1 MIEFLLGFLHIYAMC
16 GFFIAIFFPMFRGAF
31 SEERFFIRKPGE
43 TDAELIGK
51 TLLAALGW
59 PAIVGA
65 VGYYWL
71 TNFIIPWLTK
81 PKR

>member
-1 MIEFLLGFLHIYAMC
+1 MIELLFGFLHFYGMC
-16 GFFIAIFFPMFRGAF
+16 AFFMAIMFPMFREAF

-43 TDAELIGK
+43 TGIELIGK
-51 TLLAALGW
+51 TILAALGW

-65 VGYYWL
+65 VGYHWL
-71 TNFIIPWLTK
+71 TKFIIPWLTK

>member
-1 MIEFLLGFLHIYAMC
+1 MMELLLGFLHVYAML
-16 GFFIAIFFPMFRGAF
+16 GFFVAIMFPMMREEF
-31 SEERFFIRKPGE
+31 SDQRFFFRKHGE
-43 TDAELIGK
+43 TGAELIGK
-51 TLLAALGW
+51 TILAFLGW

-71 TNFIIPWLTK
+71 TEFIIPWLTK